1 VTTLGL
7 AWTYL
12 AARPLLTAL
21 HVLLLALGVATIVLL
36 ILFTGQTEERLERDA
51 KAVDLVVGAKGSPLQ
66 LILSSVLHAD
76 VPTGNIPFTAAR
88 TLAADPMVLSA
99 TPVSLGDSYRGFRI
113 VGTDASFLDL
123 YSARIAKGLPFKG
136 EMEAVLGARVARQSG
151 LAPGATFAGS
161 HGLAAA
167 GGAAHAEHPY
177 RVVGILEPTGSVI
190 DRLVLTPL
198 ESVWEVHEG
207 HSPGRAHPTQESR
220 EITAL
225 LVRYRTPI
233 AAAQLPR
240 RINGTTSLQA
250 ASPAY
255 EGARLMKLIGVGVD
269 ALRAFAL
276 VLMASAAL
284 SVFIAL
290 ISALQERR
298 YDLGLLRLMG
308 ARPSRLLALIAAE
321 GMTLVVGGV
330 ILGLALGH
338 FAAEG
343 LGRWLVESQAWSVTG
358 LAWDPAELWLCLLV
372 IAFGAATCAIPAILA
387 YRRDPATILLER

>member
-1 VTTLGL
+1 
-7 AWTYL
+7 
-12 AARPLLTAL
+12 
-21 HVLLLALGVATIVLL
+21 
-36 ILFTGQTEERLERDA
+36 
-51 KAVDLVVGAKGSPLQ
+51 
-66 LILSSVLHAD
+66 
-76 VPTGNIPFTAAR
+76 
-88 TLAADPMVLSA
+88 VLSV
-99 TPVSLGDSYRGFRI
+99 TPISLGDSYRGFRI

-123 YSARIAKGLPFKG
+123 YSARIAQGQSFKN

-151 LAPGATFAGS
+151 LAPGAVFTGS

-207 HSPGRAHPTQESR
+207 HAPAGAHPAQESR

-233 AAAQLPR
+233 AAAVLPR
-240 RINGTTSLQA
+240 RINAMTALQA

-255 EGARLMKLIGVGVD
+255 EGARLMSLIGVGVD
-269 ALRAFAL
+269 ALRVFAL

-308 ARPSRLLALIAAE
+308 ARPSRLFALIAAE

-343 LGRWLVESQAWSVTG
+343 LGRWLAESQAWSVTG